1 MKSKKCCRSAQALG
15 FSLVELMVVL
25 VIIIIGTS
33 IAVVTFQNRA
43 SYYRLKGST
52 REVLELMKLAQA
64 TAIRKN
70 LQHRLVLSSRTT
82 FNFQEFSPSAA
93 GGYTNVTNEGGRLGL
108 TAIPLQN
115 GIRFTANPCTS
126 GSTYPCFTPVFRTD
140 GTISA
145 GTGGTTL
152 GLTDGK
158 DSKQVQW
165 TIGGGIRVP

>member
-1 MKSKKCCRSAQALG
+1 MKSKNCFSWNEDKG
-15 FSLVELMVVL
+15 FSMVELMVVL

-33 IAVVTFQNRA
+33 IAVVTFQNRS

-70 LQHRLVLSSRTT
+70 LQHRLVLSSKTT
-82 FNFQEFSPSAA
+82 FNFQEFSASAV
-93 GGYTNVTNEGGRLGL
+93 GGYANVTNESGRLGL
-108 TAIPLQN
+108 TSIPLQN

-126 GSTYPCFTPVFRTD
+126 GTTYPCFTPVFRTD
-140 GTISA
+140 GTIAA
-145 GTGGTTL
+145 GSGGTSL
-152 GLTDGK
+152 RLTDGK
-158 DSKQVQW
+158 DTRQVQW